1 MRARLAVAALVFSV
15 AALGAD
21 KIEPGNWEFSV
32 DMKAHGLGAFQPKPG
47 PVVRQRCVTPEQAA
61 NPEKVLS
68 DAAARGECEF
78 SNQRDTGS
86 ELSFD
91 VKCSGRV
98 PAQGSGKMRYSAE
111 TLEGNLDLDGNAQGM
126 RFSTKSNIHAH
137 RLGPC
142 SS

>member
-1 MRARLAVAALVFSV
+1 MRTWLAVAALFFSIP
-15 AALGAD
+15 ALAD

-32 DMKAHGLGAFQPKPG
+32 DMKAHGLGAFQPTPG
-47 PVVRQRCVTPEQAA
+47 PQTRTRCVTPEQAA

-68 DAAARGECEF
+68 DAAARGECQF

-91 VKCSGRV
+91 VQCSGRV
-98 PAQGSGKMRYSAE
+98 PAHGSGKVQYTAD
-111 TLEGNLDLDGNAQGM
+111 TLAGNLDLDGDAQGI
-126 RFSTKSNIHAH
+126 RFSTKSAIRGH
-137 RLGPC
+137 RVGPC